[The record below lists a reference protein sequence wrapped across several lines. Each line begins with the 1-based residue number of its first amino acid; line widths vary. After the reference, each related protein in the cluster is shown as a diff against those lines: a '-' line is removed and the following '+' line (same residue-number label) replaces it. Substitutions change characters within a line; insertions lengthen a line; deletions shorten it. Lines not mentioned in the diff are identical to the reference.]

1 MDLSKDVFEIDKV
14 LKGIVPVG
22 DNQCRFD
29 YNKLECAIQAVVK
42 KTLKTNNSNVTIADM
57 AELPMTVP
65 TFVVATKGLNAGG
78 PPTLFRSYQCEG
90 HNADKCYIWQAAR
103 ATSAAPTF
111 FKPATIDIPP
121 PKATYVDG
129 GLQNN
134 NPAQLAISEARKIW
148 TKAKQFAVV
157 SIGTGRLKAV
167 QITDAQGNSSSKGS
181 RRAKVL
187 KLIPG
192 ATTASRIPVGL
203 QEVEKMAQACVD
215 LVTNSEPAHQ
225 RLLEESTSTDPSKKF
240 PYYRFNVERD
250 MQDIGLEEWHRVEEM
265 NTHTKVYM
273 EERERVL
280 VKNECVHALMNPPV
294 MECK

>member
-1 MDLSKDVFEIDKV
+1 VDLSKDVFEIDKV

-29 YNKLECAIQAVVK
+29 YNKLESAIQAVVK
-42 KTLKTNNSNVTIADM
+42 KKLKTKDSNIPMADT
-57 AELPMTVP
+57 AEQAIVVP

-78 PPTLFRSYQCEG
+78 TPTLFRSYQCEG

-111 FKPATIDIPP
+111 FKPTTIDIPP

-148 TKAKQFAVV
+148 TKTKQFTVV
-157 SIGTGRLKAV
+157 SVGTGRLKAV
-167 QITDAQGNSSSKGS
+167 RITDQANFSSKGS
-181 RRAKVL
+181 RKVRVL
-187 KLIPG
+187 SWIPY
-192 ATTASRIPVGL
+192 ATTASRIPAGL
-203 QEVEKMAQACVD
+203 QNVKKMAQACVD

-225 RLLEESTSTDPSKKF
+225 RLLEESTSTDPTKQF

-250 MQDIGLEEWHRVEEM
+250 MQDIGLEEWNKVEEM

-280 VKNECVHALMNPPV
+280 VKNECVRALMTPPV